1 MKKGFLKDNKIL
13 GINLFY
19 LLSLLPV
26 IIFGYYK
33 NGIVPVQKGVIP
45 FWFGTQYFV
54 IPIVVLFLSYVF
66 EIYYYTV
73 IKKEEGMSSVYNS
86 IDPFVNVLCYLVTGP
101 MHKLYIT
108 IPIMVVVDVLLKF
121 IDNKVTVNQVALYK
135 CILVGILALMGVKS
149 YANLY
154 ELELVDAVTKPS
166 LLFIGK
172 GIGAIGTTSTLC
184 ALIGYLIL
192 IFNKYYK
199 KEMPLI
205 AFLGYVVVASILY
218 FAGKIGFYD
227 ILRNLFN
234 SGFIFAIVFVLSL
247 SNATPVVRTGRV
259 LYAFIIGLL
268 CGVFVNVSHS
278 FIAIYITI
286 LVASLLVPLFNKFKF
301 TVGK

>member
-1 MKKGFLKDNKIL
+1 
-13 GINLFY
+13 
-19 LLSLLPV
+19 
-26 IIFGYYK
+26 
-33 NGIVPVQKGVIP
+33 
-45 FWFGTQYFV
+45 
-54 IPIVVLFLSYVF
+54 
-66 EIYYYTV
+66 
-73 IKKEEGMSSVYNS
+73 
-86 IDPFVNVLCYLVTGP
+86 
-101 MHKLYIT
+101 
-108 IPIMVVVDVLLKF
+108 
-121 IDNKVTVNQVALYK
+121 
-135 CILVGILALMGVKS
+135 MGVKS